1 MADEAKDVS
10 EGMSETDPSHDQ
22 NEEHTESKQKEVG
35 EEGHA
40 EPSAPVA
47 AESKPD
53 HTEAEEMA
61 SDAANVKEIKDE
73 DVSGTVDGAA
83 VHGTPAEGAEDDG
96 GGGGGGGGVT
106 EDVGGGGGGGHVDEK
121 TDDQLVSQDGER
133 KKSEAKV
140 EAGEAEEAGEQPD
153 EPKTTSHVEKE
164 EEEAKGTEMTEVQTD
179 EKQVKEG
186 EEGEEGK
193 EGETAAVAAAAE
205 EVPTGAA
212 ETEAEEG
219 RPEGEK
225 KESEKEAEEAVI
237 GLFPTEAGEMY
248 AAKDGIPLDLEQI
261 MDLDKYQQRLEVGET
276 PLAYEEGSAPPELEA
291 YDYEQKRDMLM
302 TRYQAA
308 INVLEEIQVRNS
320 HVQQKL
326 AEFFKKKKADDTHI
340 EAKSTADQEER
351 YLKLMAQIEDLQ
363 EQEAA
368 EKDRHYQYIE
378 DLKQKC
384 SEKKEKV
391 DSELMKL
398 FDFKKAVAACAINS
412 RTGQQIPKMDVE
424 HYLQAEKK
432 RQTEVSSIRLENI
445 KLKNKLKKKE
455 QQLKSTE
462 ELAEGLHLIDFEQL
476 KIENQTYNEKIEER
490 NEELQKL
497 KKKIKSTVEVLT
509 HLKEKLQFMKLENKM
524 LGEELNKVELAVVQK
539 RDRLNNTKQGR
550 DYLRNDNQALQRSC
564 GLLNNK
570 TLLYNFEVQKDESEQ
585 LLQEVENLKLRYTE
599 FNMNS
604 QKLQKKIA
612 AAEHQKSLL

>member
-83 VHGTPAEGAEDDG
+83 VHGTPAEGAAEGAEDDG
-96 GGGGGGGGVT
+96 GGGGGGGVVT
-106 EDVGGGGGGGHVDEK
+106 EDVGGGGGGHVDEK
-121 TDDQLVSQDGER
+121 TDDQLISQEGER

-140 EAGEAEEAGEQPD
+140 EAGEAEEAEEQPD

-164 EEEAKGTEMTEVQTD
+164 EEEAKGTEMTADQTD
-179 EKQVKEG
+179 EKQVKAEG

-193 EGETAAVAAAAE
+193 EGEAAAAAAAAE

-248 AAKDGIPLDLEQI
+248 AAKDGIVNI
-261 MDLDKYQQRLEVGET
+261 GFSYHSK
-276 PLAYEEGSAPPELEA
+276 EGSAPPELEA

-391 DSELMKL
+391 DSELRKL

-612 AAEHQKSLL
+612 AAEYQKSLL

>member
-1 MADEAKDVS
+1 MADETKDVS

-22 NEEHTESKQKEVG
+22 NEENLESKQKEAG

-40 EPSAPVA
+40 ESSTTPVA

-53 HTEAEEMA
+53 NTEAEEMA

-73 DVSGTVDGAA
+73 DVNGTVDGAA
-83 VHGTPAEGAEDDG
+83 VDGAPAEGAAEGVEGAEDDG
-96 GGGGGGGGVT
+96 GGGGGVVM
-106 EDVGGGGGGGHVDEK
+106 EDGGGGGVDEK
-121 TDDQLVSQDGER
+121 TDEQLVSEEGER
-133 KKSEAKV
+133 KEAEAKA
-140 EAGEAEEAGEQPD
+140 EASEAEEGGEQPD
-153 EPKTTSHVEKE
+153 EPKATSQIERAE
-164 EEEAKGTEMTEVQTD
+164 EEEAKDTEMIEDQTD

-186 EEGEEGK
+186 EEGE
-193 EGETAAVAAAAE
+193 AAAAVE
-205 EVPTGAA
+205 EVSTGVA
-212 ETEAEEG
+212 ETEAAEG
-219 RPEGEK
+219 QPEGEK
-225 KESEKEAEEAVI
+225 RESEKEAEEAVI

-248 AAKDGIPLDLEQI
+248 ATKDGIPLNLEDM
-261 MDLDKYQQRLEVGET
+261 MDLDMYQQRLEIGET
-276 PLAYEEGSAPPELEA
+276 PIAYEEDLEQTHLEA

-302 TRYQAA
+302 ARYQAA
-308 INVLEEIQVRNS
+308 INVLEELQVRNS
-320 HVQQKL
+320 HIQQKL

-340 EAKSTADQEER
+340 ETKSNADQEER

-363 EQEAA
+363 EQEIA

-398 FDFKKAVAACAINS
+398 YEFKKEVATCAINS

-424 HYLQAEKK
+424 QYLEAEKK
-432 RQTEVSSIRLENI
+432 RQTEVSNIRLENI

-550 DYLRNDNQALQRSC
+550 DYLKNDNQALQRSC

-570 TLLYNFEVQKDESEQ
+570 TLLYNFEVQKDESEH

-612 AAEHQKSLL
+612 AAEYQKSLL